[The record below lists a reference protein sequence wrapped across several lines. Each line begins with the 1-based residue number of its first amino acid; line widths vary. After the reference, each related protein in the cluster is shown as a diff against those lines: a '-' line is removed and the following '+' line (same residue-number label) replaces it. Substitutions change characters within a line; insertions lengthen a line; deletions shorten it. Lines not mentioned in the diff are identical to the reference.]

1 MLWSA
6 NTLSTQKT
14 KKQKQE
20 IVQKEKT
27 TETKNVEKLMERL
40 DELRKKEKYCDI
52 AVCPRCKS
60 VNLRR
65 VKSMMGDATGHL
77 GWLPVIYECLDCG
90 WRGRLE
96 IFATN
101 KRQSWREVAVM
112 AEARDNEK
120 EEETNNKKD

>member
-20 IVQKEKT
+20 IVQKKKAVEG
-27 TETKNVEKLMERL
+27 KNVEKLMEKL
-40 DELRKKEKYCDI
+40 DELRNKEKYCDVAI
-52 AVCPRCKS
+52 CPRCKS

-65 VKSMMGDATGHL
+65 VNSMMGDATGHL

-101 KRQSWREVAVM
+101 KKQSWREVAVM
-112 AEARDNEK
+112 AEARDIK
-120 EEETNNKKD
+120 EE

>member
-1 MLWSA
+1 MLESDRA
-6 NTLSTQKT
+6 LAKQMT

-20 IVQKEKT
+20 LVQKEKT
-27 TETKNVEKLMERL
+27 AENMNVQKLMQRL

-52 AVCPRCKS
+52 AICPRCKS

-65 VKSMMGDATGHL
+65 VKSMMGDTSGHL
-77 GWLPVIYECLDCG
+77 GWLPVIYECIDCG

-101 KRQSWREVAVM
+101 RKQSWREVAVM
-112 AEARDNEK
+112 AEARNIK
-120 EEETNNKKD
+120 EDQV

>member
-1 MLWSA
+1 MLESNRA
-6 NTLSTQKT
+6 LAKQMT

-20 IVQKEKT
+20 LVQKEKT
-27 TETKNVEKLMERL
+27 AENMNVQKLMQRL

-52 AVCPRCKS
+52 AICPRCKS

-65 VKSMMGDATGHL
+65 VKSMMGDTSGHL
-77 GWLPVIYECLDCG
+77 GWLPVIYECIDCG

-101 KRQSWREVAVM
+101 RKQSWREVAVM
-112 AEARDNEK
+112 AEARNIK
-120 EEETNNKKD
+120 EDQV

>member
-1 MLWSA
+1 MSK
-6 NTLSTQKT
+6 QKT
-14 KKQKQE
+14 KKKQKQE
-20 IVQKEKT
+20 LVQKEKKA
-27 TETKNVEKLMERL
+27 ESKNVQKLVQRL
-40 DELRKKEKYCDI
+40 DELRKKEKYVDV

-65 VKSMMGDATGHL
+65 VKSTMGDTTGHL

-112 AEARDNEK
+112 VEARDSEK
-120 EEETNNKKD
+120 EEEKNNKKD

>member
-1 MLWSA
+1 
-6 NTLSTQKT
+6 LSEQKT
-14 KKQKQE
+14 EKQKQE
-20 IVQKEKT
+20 LVQKEKT
-27 TETKNVEKLMERL
+27 AETKNVEKLMERL
-40 DELRKKEKYCDI
+40 DELRKKEKYCDV

-60 VNLRR
+60 INLRR

-96 IFATN
+96 ILATN

-112 AEARDNEK
+112 AETRDIKK
-120 EEETNNKKD
+120 EEETKNKTTNPL